1 MSKVDMSRYIEC
13 PKCHTFQI
21 TISPC
26 QKCMARR
33 LAAEGKLPA
42 SGIVPYYPFKALGA
56 INYDPEKVVTE
67 GKKTRPKRTPE
78 EKKQIT
84 ENRKKRMLAVQQI
97 AFDRKRQQAMTK
109 RVPVLVS
116 ALSDGESH
124 YMADLTR
131 NHIVPH
137 GVSVTSWVVTR
148 TMLQMGL
155 LEWSKDGPNH
165 NSPIRIWIP
174 ALKMAEALEYAKV
187 IEDGKD

>member
-1 MSKVDMSRYIEC
+1 MPKVDMSRYIEC

-26 QKCMARR
+26 QKCMAHR

-42 SGIVPYYPFKALGA
+42 SGIVPYDPFKALGA

-84 ENRKKRMLAVQQI
+84 KNRKKRMLAVQQI

>member
-1 MSKVDMSRYIEC
+1 MPKVDMSRYIEC

-42 SGIVPYYPFKALGA
+42 SGIAPYDPFKTLGA

-97 AFDRKRQQAMTK
+97 GFDRKRQQAMTK

-131 NHIVPH
+131 NHIIPF

-148 TMLQMGL
+148 TRLEMGL
-155 LEWSKDGPNH
+155 LEWSKVGPNH
-165 NSPIRIWIP
+165 NSPVRIWIP
-174 ALKMAEALEYAKV
+174 ALKIQDAIDYAEELKN
-187 IEDGKD
+187 GKD

>member
-1 MSKVDMSRYIEC
+1 
-13 PKCHTFQI
+13 
-21 TISPC
+21 
-26 QKCMARR
+26 
-33 LAAEGKLPA
+33 
-42 SGIVPYYPFKALGA
+42 
-56 INYDPEKVVTE
+56 
-67 GKKTRPKRTPE
+67 
-78 EKKQIT
+78 
-84 ENRKKRMLAVQQI
+84 MLAVQQI
-97 AFDRKRQQAMTK
+97 GFDRKRQQAMTK

-131 NHIVPH
+131 NHIIPL

-155 LEWSKDGPNH
+155 LEWSKNGPNH

-174 ALKMAEALEYAKV
+174 ALKMSEALEYAKV

>member
-1 MSKVDMSRYIEC
+1 MPKVDMSRYIEC

-42 SGIVPYYPFKALGA
+42 SGIVPYDPFKALGA

-97 AFDRKRQQAMTK
+97 CYDRRRQQAMTK

-131 NHIVPH
+131 NHIIPF
-137 GVSVTSWVVTR
+137 GASVTTWVVTR

-165 NSPIRIWIP
+165 NSPVRIWIP
-174 ALKMAEALEYAKV
+174 ALKMTEALEYAKV
-187 IEDGKD
+187 IENGKD

>member
-21 TISPC
+21 SISPC

-42 SGIVPYYPFKALGA
+42 SGIVPYDPFKTLCSLR
-56 INYDPEKVVTE
+56 YDPEKVVTE
-67 GKKTRPKRTPE
+67 GKKSKPKRTPE
-78 EKKQIT
+78 EKMQIT

-97 AFDRKRQQAMTK
+97 GFDRKRQQVMTK

-131 NHIVPH
+131 NHIIPF
-137 GVSVTSWVVTR
+137 GVSVTTWVVTR

-187 IEDGKD
+187 IENGKD

>member
-1 MSKVDMSRYIEC
+1 MPKVDMSRYIEC
-13 PKCHTFQI
+13 PKCHTYQI

-26 QKCMARR
+26 QKCMARK

-42 SGIVPYYPFKALGA
+42 SGIVPYDPFKTLGSLR
-56 INYDPEKVVTE
+56 YDPEKVVTE
-67 GKKTRPKRTPE
+67 GKKTRPKRTAE
-78 EKKQIT
+78 EKIQIT

-97 AFDRKRQQAMTK
+97 GFDRKRQQAMTK

-131 NHIVPH
+131 NHIVPF
-137 GVSVTSWVVTR
+137 GVSVTTWVVTR

-155 LEWSKDGPNH
+155 LEWSKDGPHH

-187 IEDGKD
+187 IEHGKD